1 MYVLGMNRASFI
13 SLSRTNVKT
22 SFVSNGCLIEGTVEN
37 SVIGRGCMIKKGAV
51 VRNTVLLPGA
61 YVGEDVHVENQ
72 VVDKRA
78 KLLHA
83 KEIIANVDNPGYIKR
98 NDTV

>member
-1 MYVLGMNRASFI
+1 
-13 SLSRTNVKT
+13 
-22 SFVSNGCLIEGTVEN
+22 
-37 SVIGRGCMIKKGAV
+37 MIKKGAV

-83 KEIIANVDNPGYIKR
+83 KKIIANVDNPGYIKR

>member
-1 MYVLGMNRASFI
+1 MHNFFPDIL
-13 SLSRTNVKT
+13 
-22 SFVSNGCLIEGTVEN
+22 CLQ
-37 SVIGRGCMIKKGAV
+37 
-51 VRNTVLLPGA
+51 
-61 YVGEDVHVENQ
+61 DVHVENQ

>member
-1 MYVLGMNRASFI
+1 MP
-13 SLSRTNVKT
+13 
-22 SFVSNGCLIEGTVEN
+22 IEGTVEN

>member
-1 MYVLGMNRASFI
+1 MHIIEESYLQTFSH
-13 SLSRTNVKT
+13 SL
-22 SFVSNGCLIEGTVEN
+22 EN

>member
-1 MYVLGMNRASFI
+1 MNNSYITIIKEKRTV
-13 SLSRTNVKT
+13 LSRKRVPLNQNECTAD
-22 SFVSNGCLIEGTVEN
+22 FR
-37 SVIGRGCMIKKGAV
+37 IGV
-51 VRNTVLLPGA
+51 PFEQNLH
-61 YVGEDVHVENQ
+61 VGEDVHVENQ